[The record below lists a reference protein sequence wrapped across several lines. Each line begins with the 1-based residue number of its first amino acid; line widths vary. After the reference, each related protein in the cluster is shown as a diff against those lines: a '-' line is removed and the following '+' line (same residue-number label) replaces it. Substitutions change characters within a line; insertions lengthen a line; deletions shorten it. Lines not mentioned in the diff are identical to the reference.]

1 MWVVKHLA
9 NDWLAGTW
17 FFLIANGIGCFISF
31 IMLFEACASGNQETI
46 FIWLSGSV
54 ECWLFLVG
62 SLYFVAGSYPHASQF
77 YYAAGRNAT
86 GQTFEES
93 QGIVV
98 SRIDQVV
105 DKKKHVP
112 KIDVGIGKK
121 GSLQSQQMEGRV
133 AQLSQSVSNP
143 MHGKVSNSNAKTTTP
158 AKMSIP
164 RPQHGASP
172 ASSRQDAKGGEAAGG
187 GKRNEAE
194 ANGEQQVSVAVDFA
208 EDEDLEDDEDED
220 EEAPP
225 PKSAAKSAHHQ
236 HYVAIKK
243 K

>member
-105 DKKKHVP
+105 DNKKHVP

-133 AQLSQSVSNP
+133 IQLSQSVSSP
-143 MHGKVSNSNAKTTTP
+143 LHGKTTTP

-220 EEAPP
+220 EDEDEEAPP